1 MPSINRYIAK
11 DASGNTLHV
20 QTHAEVVICDTNS
33 NVQAALDAIRAS
45 ISGQTVMHVVA
56 DIAARDALTG
66 LKVGDQCWVID
77 ASADAT
83 VGSGA
88 AKYIVQ
94 SMTGTTPSWVK
105 TAEAESMDLT
115 IDWSDIQNKPSS
127 TVAEIDAAVAYHKD
141 LTATAAEVNA
151 AVTYHKALTA
161 TAAEVNTAA
170 DYVGDLTHTA
180 AQVDEACDATE
191 VAIIANG
198 GAVPSTLKTNG
209 IYFEAMPSA

>member
-1 MPSINRYIAK
+1 MSAIRYVMK
-11 DASGNTLHV
+11 DYQGNIIHV
-20 QTHAEVVICDTNS
+20 QTVGEQVIVDNNS

-56 DIAARDALTG
+56 DITARDALTG

-94 SMTGTTPSWVK
+94 SMTGTTPNWVK
-105 TAEAESMDLT
+105 TAEAESMDVVT
-115 IDWSDIQNKPSS
+115 DWSDIQNKPSS

-170 DYVGDLTHTA
+170 DYVGDLTKTA
-180 AQVDEACDATE
+180 AEVNEAVDATE

-198 GAVPSTLKTNG
+198 GSLPGTLKSNG
-209 IYFEAMPSA
+209 IVFEAVATA

>member
-1 MPSINRYIAK
+1 MSTLRYVLK
-11 DASGNTLHV
+11 DANGNIIHA
-20 QTHAEVVICDTNS
+20 QTHGEMVVVDDNS
-33 NVQAALDAIRAS
+33 NVQTALNAIRAS

-83 VGSGA
+83 VASGA

-94 SMTGTTPSWVK
+94 SMSDTTPNWVK

-127 TVAEIDAAVAYHKD
+127 TVAEIDAAV
-141 LTATAAEVNA
+141 
-151 AVTYHKALTA
+151 TYHKALTA
-161 TAAEVNTAA
+161 TAAQVNAAA
-170 DYVGDLTHTA
+170 DYVGALTHTA
-180 AQVDEACDATE
+180 AQVDEACDAID

-198 GAVPSTLKTNG
+198 GTVPSTLKSTG
-209 IYFEAMPSA
+209 VYFEAVASA